1 MVCLIEDAHCLDRVS
16 AQTMAFVA
24 RRLLAE
30 RIAMVFAIRGSDEGQ
45 ELRGLPELVLAG
57 LSLVTDGVAK
67 YEAVA
72 GEVSLRGPQP
82 SGPSERPSRVRSV
95 LEVAELSAR
104 ITR

>member
-1 MVCLIEDAHCLDRVS
+1 LIEDAHCLDRVS